1 MASSERTRRP
11 VRRRAAE
18 TPTPT
23 RERAYPRIWAV
34 VARIPR
40 GRVATYGQV
49 AALAGLPQ
57 APRVAGYALH
67 ALPPGSP
74 LPWHRV
80 LAAGGRLSLGRL
92 DPSGAVTQRLRLQ
105 HEGVRFDARGCV
117 DLTRHQWP
125 VAARAVAATRRRAA
139 SPAAASRRAP
149 AARASRQG

>member
-1 MASSERTRRP
+1 MASAERPARRPRRAEAPTPSRERT
-11 VRRRAAE
+11 
-18 TPTPT
+18 
-23 RERAYPRIWAV
+23 YPRIWAV

-92 DPSGAVTQRLRLQ
+92 DPSGAITQRLRLE

-117 DLTRHQWP
+117 DLARHQWP
-125 VAARAVAATRRRAA
+125 TAARAVGATRRTAA
-139 SPAAASRRAP
+139 RPAAASRRGRAG
-149 AARASRQG
+149 RASRRA